1 MSANTGSLGD
11 LQRAFQDYLLASSE
25 SFQAAVRDTRK
36 ANRVTLL
43 DVYRDGYALRLIEA
57 LTTDYPGLM
66 AMAGPADFDHMA
78 RAYITAHP
86 SRHPSIRWFGKD
98 VADFLGAT
106 PPYSRTPAAAE
117 MARFEWALG
126 ETFDSPDA
134 TPVTADALV
143 ALPPEAWET
152 LAFTALP
159 SLRRLTLEFDVPQA
173 WQRRDEVEPGN
184 LKVERDWGF
193 APDYVEGMCRILRQ
207 IEVRAR
213 HTGEPQADVATNYRD
228 YVLATGKTHAVWELV
243 DCAFTIGGFELE
255 WELEGRDP
263 AAWQGRFRATGKL
276 AVVVNPNLLR
286 TAEPL
291 AIQVDPSRARK
302 ELGWAAREGLEVFLQ
317 DMFAKL
323 PRPAV
328 AAQS

>member
-36 ANRVTLL
+36 ADRLTLL

-78 RAYITAHP
+78 RAYVSAHP
-86 SRHPSIRWFGKD
+86 SHHPSIRWFGKD

-126 ETFDSPDA
+126 EAFDSPDA

-152 LAFTALP
+152 LAFTPLP

-173 WQRRDEVEPGN
+173 WQRRKEVEPGN
-184 LKVERDWGF
+184 LEVERATRPVRWAIWRPELVSNFRSLDEDDAALLDALADGRTF
-193 APDYVEGMCRILRQ
+193 PELCEAIAPFTGEEQAPARAASLLRAWVEGGLF
-207 IEVRAR
+207 A
-213 HTGEPQADVATNYRD
+213 
-228 YVLATGKTHAVWELV
+228 
-243 DCAFTIGGFELE
+243 GF
-255 WELEGRDP
+255 R
-263 AAWQGRFRATGKL
+263 R
-276 AVVVNPNLLR
+276 
-286 TAEPL
+286 
-291 AIQVDPSRARK
+291 
-302 ELGWAAREGLEVFLQ
+302 
-317 DMFAKL
+317 
-323 PRPAV
+323 
-328 AAQS
+328 